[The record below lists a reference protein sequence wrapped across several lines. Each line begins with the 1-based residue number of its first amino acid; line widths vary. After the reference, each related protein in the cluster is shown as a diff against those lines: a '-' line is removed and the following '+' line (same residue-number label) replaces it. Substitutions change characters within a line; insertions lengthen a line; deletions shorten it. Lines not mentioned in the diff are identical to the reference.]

1 MLYGSPLPRVV
12 AMTRIGEGSENENF
26 FFFFFRESRVS
37 SNFFLCIFFFL
48 AVGDWTFFYLENK
61 AENVVCKKL
70 LVAFEYSSA
79 SFLFVIMLRAIIL
92 WRR

>member
-26 FFFFFRESRVS
+26 FFS
-37 SNFFLCIFFFL
+37 FLERAEFLLIFFFIFFFPR
-48 AVGDWTFFYLENK
+48 GWTFFYLENK

>member
-26 FFFFFRESRVS
+26 FFSFLERAQFLLIFFF
-37 SNFFLCIFFFL
+37 IFFFL

-61 AENVVCKKL
+61 AENVVYK
-70 LVAFEYSSA
+70 VITFVR
-79 SFLFVIMLRAIIL
+79 SFLLLLNIP
-92 WRR
+92 RRHFYL

>member
-26 FFFFFRESRVS
+26 FFSFLERAEFLLIFFF
-37 SNFFLCIFFFL
+37 IFFFL

-61 AENVVCKKL
+61 AENVVCK
-70 LVAFEYSSA
+70 VITFVR
-79 SFLFVIMLRAIIL
+79 SFLLLLNIP
-92 WRR
+92 RRHFYL

>member
-1 MLYGSPLPRVV
+1 MK
-12 AMTRIGEGSENENF
+12 TF
-26 FFFFFRESRVS
+26 FSFFRESRVS
-37 SNFFLCIFFFL
+37 SNFFFIFFSSRLDFSW
-48 AVGDWTFFYLENK
+48 DWTFFYLENK